1 MGIEAAGCQL
11 VQAVEVDRLAGIAHR
26 LNLPH
31 VPLHRGDV
39 RGWRPVAADL
49 WWASPPCQAWS
60 SAGAKRGAQ
69 DERNG
74 WPWVFDALDRA
85 EHKPAWLICENVR
98 GLLWHTKYCG
108 DPMTCP
114 GCYWERVVL
123 VEARR
128 RFHFVQVWTLDAAD
142 YGVPQHRRRVF
153 LVCGPHRVKQPTT
166 THGADG
172 LPWVTMGEVLGL
184 NGWTVDGMRNTA
196 QHPTQER
203 VVKCGDEPSPAVGG
217 RGDTIVRRIIGGGG
231 NPHGKGR
238 AHERNYR
245 DLTNEP
251 STCVA
256 ATQIGNAGPWVEEG
270 DQRRR
275 LTVPECAT
283 LQGFPAS
290 AVFVGTLTEQYRQV
304 GNAVPPKLAEVVVTA
319 VMGRVDDATLHS

>member
-1 MGIEAAGCQL
+1 MRAVDLFAGAGGASMGIEAAGCEL

-26 LNLPH
+26 MNLPH

-85 EHKPAWLICENVR
+85 EHRPTWLICENVR
-98 GLLWHTKYCG
+98 GLLWHTKSCG

-114 GCYWERVVL
+114 GCYWQRVVL

-128 RFHFVQVWTLDAAD
+128 RFESVQVWTLDAAD

-153 LVCGPHRVKQPTT
+153 LVCGPHAVDAPAA
-166 THGADG
+166 THGGDG
-172 LPWVTMGEVLGL
+172 LPWVTMGDALGL
-184 NGWTVDGMRNTA
+184 G
-196 QHPTQER
+196 
-203 VVKCGDEPSPAVGG
+203 
-217 RGDTIVRRIIGGGG
+217 RIIDV
-231 NPHGKGR
+231 PAHAVTATEGKGHTYAEQRGKSDNRPSDQLYR
-238 AHERNYR
+238 A
-245 DLTNEP
+245 T
-251 STCVA
+251 
-256 ATQIGNAGPWVEEG
+256 G
-270 DQRRR
+270 RRR
-275 LTVPECAT
+275 LTVAECAT
-283 LQGFPAS
+283 LQGFPAA
-290 AVFVGTLTEQYRQV
+290 AVFVGTLTEQYRQI

-319 VMGRVDDATLHS
+319 VMGRVDDATLDP

>member
-1 MGIEAAGCQL
+1 MRAVDLFAGAGGASMGIEAAGCEL

-31 VPLHRGDV
+31 VPLYRGDV
-39 RGWRPVAADL
+39 RGWQPVAADL

-85 EHKPAWLICENVR
+85 EHRPTWLICENVR
-98 GLLWHTKYCG
+98 GLLWHTKSCG

-128 RFHFVQVWTLDAAD
+128 RFESVQVWTLDAAD

-153 LVCGPHRVKQPTT
+153 LVCGPHAVNAPAA
-166 THGADG
+166 THGGDG
-172 LPWVTMGEVLGL
+172 LPWVTMGDALGL
-184 NGWTVDGMRNTA
+184 G
-196 QHPTQER
+196 
-203 VVKCGDEPSPAVGG
+203 
-217 RGDTIVRRIIGGGG
+217 RIIGGGG

-238 AHERNYR
+238 AHERNFR
-245 DLTNEP
+245 DLTHEP

-256 ATQIGNAGPWVEEG
+256 AAQIGNAGPWVEEG
-270 DQRRR
+270 DKRRR
-275 LTVPECAT
+275 LTVAECAT
-283 LQGFPAS
+283 LQDFPSA
-290 AVFVGTLTEQYRQV
+290 AVFVGNLTDQYRQV
-304 GNAVPPKLAEVVVTA
+304 GNAVPLKLAEVVVRA
-319 VMGRVDDATLHS
+319 VMRAG

>member
-1 MGIEAAGCQL
+1 MRAVDLFAGAGGASMGIEAAGCEL

-60 SAGAKRGAQ
+60 SAGAKRGAR

-74 WPWVFDALDRA
+74 WPWVFDALDRT
-85 EHKPAWLICENVR
+85 EHRPTWLICENVR
-98 GLLWHTKYCG
+98 GLLWHTKSCG
-108 DPMTCP
+108 DPMMCP

-128 RFHFVQVWTLDAAD
+128 RFESVQVWTLDAAD

-153 LVCGPHRVKQPTT
+153 LVCGPHAVDAPAT
-166 THGADG
+166 THGGDG
-172 LPWVTMGEVLGL
+172 LLWVTMGDALGL
-184 NGWTVDGMRNTA
+184 NGWTVDGMRNTP

-203 VVKCGDEPSPAVGG
+203 VVKCSDEPSPAVGG
-217 RGDTIVRRIIGGGG
+217 RGNAIV
-231 NPHGKGR
+231 
-238 AHERNYR
+238 A
-245 DLTNEP
+245 
-251 STCVA
+251 
-256 ATQIGNAGPWVEEG
+256 QG

-275 LTVPECAT
+275 LTVAECAT
-283 LQGFPAS
+283 LQGFPAA
-290 AVFVGTLTEQYRQV
+290 AVFVGTLTQQYRQV
-304 GNAVPPKLAEVVVTA
+304 GNAVPPKLAEVVVRSVLGA
-319 VMGRVDDATLHS
+319 G

>member
-85 EHKPAWLICENVR
+85 GHKPTWLVCENVR
-98 GLLWHTKYCG
+98 GLLWHTKHCG
-108 DPMTCP
+108 DVMTCP
-114 GCYWERVVL
+114 GCYWERVVV

-128 RFHFVQVWTLDAAD
+128 RFQSVQVWTLDAAD

-153 LVCGPHRVKQPTT
+153 LICGPHRVEQPAA

-184 NGWTVDGMRNTA
+184 NGWTVDGMRNTP

-217 RGDTIVRRIIGGGG
+217 RGNTIVAR
-231 NPHGKGR
+231 
-238 AHERNYR
+238 
-245 DLTNEP
+245 
-251 STCVA
+251 
-256 ATQIGNAGPWVEEG
+256 G

-275 LTVPECAT
+275 LTVAECAT

-319 VMGRVDDATLHS
+319 VMGRLDGATLDP